1 MAALVLPNEDDDDV
15 EIILLFGCVYFIV
28 TIIILLIASRICAY
42 TGRGQIGYYRWL
54 LYPWLALHL
63 LFLFNNLG
71 DSALNHWFSVVVS
84 GQATSLYL
92 ALNSILVISSVL
104 PPYPARSSR
113 PFSFWILLDLCLL
126 PFACLGL
133 VLFGGALAHL
143 YNQVFLEINPWR
155 AENPAYT
162 VQSQG
167 TYLTSRDGKFMQF
180 IGKGICSFSKSSNRQ
195 SYLAVCAPPYNSSS
209 FQVIQ
214 TVNGKRIQEQMIKG
228 SGASLSPDGQT
239 IAAAISS
246 QQIVF
251 LSSTNPSQVFF
262 SFSVKGNF
270 LSMRSLY
277 LWSMRRPYISWS
289 PTYISWSPNSQLA
302 ILETDYEVYIIDLS
316 TRQRPVITYKPMYR
330 FVQWSPDSRQVLLRR
345 NSYNPLEL
353 YLVSADGKTQRQLA
367 RSFEINVSSE
377 PIGSPDGRY
386 IAMTVAGKLTLY
398 NVATGSL
405 ERFDIVS
412 HPWRTEFIWSPDSQ
426 KLALLDPILSEAGL
440 ALSVLDLQQP
450 EQVQSIYQAKKG
462 MDVLGINWL
471 DNDTIA
477 FSRWIHPKHQ
487 LFGIPIRTQGL
498 FVVQVSSLKTLPI
511 AQYVTTDDAGF
522 MPLKDNTFSFFV
534 GPFHILRDSQ

>member
-1 MAALVLPNEDDDDV
+1 MAALLLPNVDDEDV
-15 EIILLFGCVYFIV
+15 EIILFFGGVYFIV
-28 TIIILLIASRICAY
+28 HIIILLSASRICAY

-63 LFLFNNLG
+63 LFLFNNRG

-84 GQATSLYL
+84 EQVTLLYL

-113 PFSFWILLDLCLL
+113 PFSFWILVDLCLL
-126 PFACLGL
+126 PFACLGV
-133 VLFGGALAHL
+133 VLFGGALTHL

-167 TYLTSRDGKFMQF
+167 TYITSRDGKFMQF
-180 IGKGICSFSKSSNRQ
+180 VGRGICSFSKSSNRQ
-195 SYLAVCAPPYNSSS
+195 SYLAVCAPQYNSSS

-239 IAAAISS
+239 IAAVISS

-262 SFSVKGNF
+262 SFSVTPNF
-270 LSMRSLY
+270 LSTRSPLPMR
-277 LWSMRRPYISWS
+277 MPYISWS

-302 ILETDYEVYIIDLS
+302 ILEADNGVYIIDLS
-316 TRQRPVITYKPMYR
+316 TRQRPVITHKPRYR
-330 FVQWSPDSRQVLLRR
+330 FVQWWSDSRQVLLRQ
-345 NSYNPLEL
+345 NSSNPLEL
-353 YLVSADGKTQRQLA
+353 YLVSADGKTERQIA

-377 PIGSPDGRY
+377 PIGSPNGQY
-386 IAMTVAGKLTLY
+386 IAITVAGKLTLY
-398 NVATGSL
+398 NVATGQLYRSAS
-405 ERFDIVS
+405 VS
-412 HPWRTEFIWSPDSQ
+412 PPPGTKFIWSPDSQ
-426 KLALLDPILSEAGL
+426 KLALLDQTVSEAGL
-440 ALSVLDLQQP
+440 TLSVLDVQQP
-450 EQVQSIYQAKKG
+450 EQLQSIYQAQKG
-462 MDVLGINWL
+462 MGVLGMNWL

-477 FSRWIHPKHQ
+477 FSRWIHPKRQ

-498 FVVQVSSLKTLPI
+498 FVVQVSSQKTLPI

-522 MPLKDNTFSFFV
+522 MSLKDNTFSFFV